1 MTYRG
6 MIGVMNAVNVNAKER
21 DHVHNAMFP
30 VDEEIANNKTNS
42 NFSEESE
49 KRRSLGGER
58 KINRVKIRKDGVER
72 EVNDNLRNCSN
83 EHVFH

>member
-1 MTYRG
+1 MTYRS
-6 MIGVMNAVNVNAKER
+6 MIRVMDAVDMNAKER
-21 DHVHNAMFP
+21 DYMHNTVFP
-30 VDEEIANNKTNS
+30 VDEEIASNKTNS

-58 KINRVKIRKDGVER
+58 EINRVKIRKDGVER
-72 EVNDNLRNCSN
+72 KIDDNLRNCSN